1 VLFSEILHF
10 FFQEQLINYRD
21 QKFGRSSKFLV
32 VTDMDIPGHC
42 EFGRRGNSRVEIVGE
57 AEMRRLSAER
67 CVRKIRMENF
77 VSNPLRRWS
86 SVPSSMSTKR
96 FENQVAVVTGAGRGI
111 GEAIAIRLAA
121 EGAKVAVVSRTESNS
136 ARTADAINA
145 ATPGA
150 AKPYAVDVADFD
162 AVQKTGDQI
171 LADFGRC
178 DILVNNAGITRDTLA
193 MRMSSDDWDV
203 VLQTNLKGAFNFT
216 RAILR
221 AMVKQRS
228 GRIINIS
235 SVSGLMGLAGQAN
248 YAASKAGLIGMTKSI
263 AREIASRGITVN
275 VVAPGFIE
283 TDMTSVL
290 NEEVRKG
297 ALAQIPVARFGATD
311 DIAAAVSFL
320 ASAEASY
327 ISGQVL
333 AVDGGMS
340 M

>member
-1 VLFSEILHF
+1 MTN
-10 FFQEQLINYRD
+10 Q
-21 QKFGRSSKFLV
+21 
-32 VTDMDIPGHC
+32 P
-42 EFGRRGNSRVEIVGE
+42 
-57 AEMRRLSAER
+57 
-67 CVRKIRMENF
+67 
-77 VSNPLRRWS
+77 
-86 SVPSSMSTKR
+86 

-111 GEAIAIRLAA
+111 GEAIAKHLAA
-121 EGAKVAVVSRTESNS
+121 GGAKIAVVSRTESNS
-136 ARTADAINA
+136 AKVAADINGLS
-145 ATPGA
+145 PGS
-150 AKPYAVDVADFD
+150 AKPYAVDVSDFES
-162 AVQKTGDQI
+162 VQKAGDQI

-297 ALAQIPVARFGATD
+297 ALSQIPVNRFGAVE
-311 DIAAAVSFL
+311 DIAATVAFL
-320 ASAEASY
+320 ASPQAGY
-327 ISGQVL
+327 ITGQVL
-333 AVDGGMS
+333 AVDGGLS

>member
-1 VLFSEILHF
+1 
-10 FFQEQLINYRD
+10 
-21 QKFGRSSKFLV
+21 
-32 VTDMDIPGHC
+32 M
-42 EFGRRGNSRVEIVGE
+42 
-57 AEMRRLSAER
+57 
-67 CVRKIRMENF
+67 
-77 VSNPLRRWS
+77 SNLP
-86 SVPSSMSTKR
+86 

-111 GEAIAIRLAA
+111 GEAIAKHLALA
-121 EGAKVAVVSRTESNS
+121 GAKIAVVSRTESNS
-136 ARTADAINA
+136 AKVAADINGL
-145 ATPGA
+145 TPGA
-150 AKPYAVDVADFD
+150 AKPYAVDVSDFE
-162 AVQKTGDQI
+162 AVQKAGDQI

-193 MRMSSDDWDV
+193 MRMSSEDWDV

-297 ALAQIPVARFGATD
+297 ALSQIPVNRFGAVE
-311 DIAAAVSFL
+311 DIAATVAFL
-320 ASAEASY
+320 ASPQAGY
-327 ISGQVL
+327 ITGQVL

>member
-1 VLFSEILHF
+1 
-10 FFQEQLINYRD
+10 
-21 QKFGRSSKFLV
+21 
-32 VTDMDIPGHC
+32 
-42 EFGRRGNSRVEIVGE
+42 
-57 AEMRRLSAER
+57 
-67 CVRKIRMENF
+67 
-77 VSNPLRRWS
+77 
-86 SVPSSMSTKR
+86 MSTKR

-111 GEAIAIRLAA
+111 GEAIAKRLAA

-136 ARTADAINA
+136 ARTAEAINA
-145 ATPGA
+145 ATPA
-150 AKPYAVDVADFD
+150 AATPYAVDVADFD
-162 AVQKTGDQI
+162 AVQNTGDQI

-216 RAILR
+216 RAVLR

-297 ALAQIPVARFGATD
+297 ALSQIPVARFGATD

>member
-1 VLFSEILHF
+1 
-10 FFQEQLINYRD
+10 
-21 QKFGRSSKFLV
+21 
-32 VTDMDIPGHC
+32 
-42 EFGRRGNSRVEIVGE
+42 
-57 AEMRRLSAER
+57 
-67 CVRKIRMENF
+67 
-77 VSNPLRRWS
+77 
-86 SVPSSMSTKR
+86 
-96 FENQVAVVTGAGRGI
+96 
-111 GEAIAIRLAA
+111 
-121 EGAKVAVVSRTESNS
+121 
-136 ARTADAINA
+136 
-145 ATPGA
+145 
-150 AKPYAVDVADFD
+150 
-162 AVQKTGDQI
+162 
-171 LADFGRC
+171 
-178 DILVNNAGITRDTLA
+178 
-193 MRMSSDDWDV
+193 MRMSSEDWDL

-216 RAILR
+216 RAVLR

-297 ALAQIPVARFGATD
+297 ALAQIPVSRFGSVD

-320 ASAEASY
+320 SSAEAGY

>member
-1 VLFSEILHF
+1 
-10 FFQEQLINYRD
+10 
-21 QKFGRSSKFLV
+21 
-32 VTDMDIPGHC
+32 M
-42 EFGRRGNSRVEIVGE
+42 
-57 AEMRRLSAER
+57 
-67 CVRKIRMENF
+67 
-77 VSNPLRRWS
+77 SN
-86 SVPSSMSTKR
+86 KR
-96 FENQVAVVTGAGRGI
+96 FENQVAIVTGAGRGI
-111 GEAIAIRLAA
+111 GEAIAKRLAS
-121 EGAKVAVVSRTESNS
+121 EGAKIAVVSRTESNS
-136 ARTADAINA
+136 TRTADAINA
-145 ATPGA
+145 LAPDT
-150 AKPYAVDVADFD
+150 AKPYAVDVSDFD
-162 AVQKTGDQI
+162 AVQKAGEKI

-193 MRMSSDDWDV
+193 MRMSSEDWDL

-216 RAILR
+216 RAVLR
-221 AMVKQRS
+221 PMVKQRS

-283 TDMTSVL
+283 TDMTSAL
-290 NEEVRKG
+290 NEEIRKG
-297 ALAQIPVARFGATD
+297 ALAQIPVSRFGAAD
-311 DIAAAVSFL
+311 DIASAVAFL
-320 ASAEASY
+320 SSAEAGY